1 MILQY
6 IKLAIRQIARSKFSF
21 AIAIIGLAISLAAAG
36 LLISYSLYYLE
47 YDKGVQDHDKWYRLR
62 ISSSHPDYGDVDFS
76 TFYINP
82 ATMLLNDIP
91 EVKDHILYWP
101 SNVAFQ
107 LTCEGKPFPIDARAF
122 VTANFPEHYKM
133 DILYGNP
140 DSLLVDRFGLLIS
153 ESFSRSYFGEINPV
167 GKKLDVMGNPRF
179 HISGVFKDIKAN
191 THIKHDHYSLL
202 NNDDADPSSEDAWY
216 LTGHVRVKIPD
227 KADLKIVESKLDKV
241 LAEHR
246 AVINNDGTLKV
257 HLDPVS
263 QMHFMPGL
271 KDDEP
276 TMSILN
282 VRSILAISIVLILVA
297 IFNFMIIIG
306 LSWKKRADEFLFRRA
321 VGAGR
326 LELFHQL
333 MWEYALHYTL
343 SVLLGIGL
351 YFFTKGFFGDL
362 VQIDTQ
368 SYNLMAMPY
377 LIYSFM
383 AIVPMGIFS
392 CLLMS
397 MRHASIFLEQN
408 VWHSIHRNRGIT
420 LLLFVQMMISFCF
433 IALALSVSLHYNY
446 IRKIDWGWETKNT
459 IQYNYITVNGESMR
473 GYYSAALLKD
483 RLLAIP
489 GVDKVSS
496 TSFNM
501 VSPSVD
507 DNNGFAYPPVYFQDG
522 AKSASS
528 RSYLSFC
535 LPDLFPS
542 RGIEVLQGRIP
553 EAGIRTQVVVN
564 HTFAKQL
571 SADRSVLGRRIS
583 FYETADDE
591 HWYEIAAV
599 VEDCRF
605 FPAHLEMI
613 PMVYLLHPSSLQYH
627 QITWQDG
634 RKLEVLPAVEE
645 VFRDASSSGLFGY
658 KNIEI
663 EHTQD
668 EYYAQDHM
676 YKNLNIFMAL
686 FVLLISI
693 MGIYAVSS
701 ASIHTQMKD
710 ISIRKVCGAELSDLL
725 RLYLKKY
732 LHLYIGA
739 AIPGL
744 YAAYSMTRLF
754 RDRFAADSTQSFV
767 GYPLAIVLMAMV
779 VFIPLYIN
787 VLKAYKTDAN
797 RYLHAD

>member
-1 MILQY
+1 MTLQY
-6 IKLAIRQIARSKFSF
+6 IKLAIRQIAKHKSSF

-47 YDKGVQDHDKWYRLR
+47 YDKGVQDHEQWYRLR

-107 LTCEGKPFPIDARAF
+107 LSCEGKPFPIDARAF
-122 VTANFPEHYKM
+122 VSPNFLEHYKM

-191 THIKHDHYSLL
+191 THIKHHHYSLL
-202 NNDDADPSSEDAWY
+202 NNDDVDLASEDAWY
-216 LTGHVRVKIPD
+216 LTGHVRLKIPD
-227 KADLKIVESKLDKV
+227 KADLRVVETKLDDA
-241 LAEHR
+241 LATLR
-246 AVINNDGTLKV
+246 AVIGNEGRLKV

-282 VRSILAISIVLILVA
+282 VRSILAISIVLIMVA
-297 IFNFMIIIG
+297 IFNFLIIIG
-306 LSWKKRADEFLFRRA
+306 LSWKKRADEFQFRRA
-321 VGAGR
+321 LGAGR
-326 LELFHQL
+326 FELFLQL
-333 MWEYALHYTL
+333 MWEYALHYVL
-343 SVLLGIGL
+343 AVLLGTGL
-351 YFFTKGFFGDL
+351 YFFTSGVFGDL

-368 SYNLMAMPY
+368 SYSLMTMPY
-377 LIYSFM
+377 LPYFIL
-383 AIVPMGIFS
+383 AILLIGILS
-392 CLLMS
+392 GLLMS
-397 MRHASIFLEQN
+397 LRHARIFLEQN
-408 VWHSIHRNRGIT
+408 AWHSIHRNRGIT
-420 LLLFVQMMISFCF
+420 ALLYVQMTISFCF
-433 IALALSVSLHYNY
+433 IALAFSVSLHYNY

-507 DNNGFAYPPVYFQDG
+507 DNNGFAHPPVYFQDG
-522 AKSASS
+522 SKSASS
-528 RSYLSFC
+528 RSYISFC
-535 LPDLFPS
+535 LPDLFPT
-542 RGIEVLQGRIP
+542 REIEVLEGRIP

-571 SADRSVLGRRIS
+571 SADKSVLGRRIN
-583 FYETADDE
+583 FYEAAEDE
-591 HWYEIAAV
+591 NWYEIAAV
-599 VEDCRF
+599 VEDSRF
-605 FPAHLEMI
+605 FPAYLEMI

-668 EYYAQDHM
+668 EYYAQDQM
-676 YKNLNIFMAL
+676 YKNLNIFMAI

-701 ASIHTQMKD
+701 ASIHAQMKD
-710 ISIRKVCGAELSDLL
+710 ISIRKVCGAELLDLL
-725 RLYLKKY
+725 GLYMKKY
-732 LHLYIGA
+732 LYLYIGA

-744 YAAYSMTRLF
+744 FAAYSMIRLF
-754 RDRFAADSTQSFV
+754 QDRFVADSLSSLW
-767 GYPLAIVLMAMV
+767 GYPLALMLMALV

-787 VLKAYKTDAN
+787 VLRAYKADAN
-797 RYLHAD
+797 RYLQAD

>member
-6 IKLAIRQIARSKFSF
+6 LKLALRQIAKHKANF
-21 AIAIIGLAISLAAAG
+21 AIAIIGLALSLAAAG

-47 YDKGVQDHDKWYRLR
+47 YDKGVQDHEQWYRLR

-101 SNVAFQ
+101 SNVAVQ

-122 VTANFPEHYKM
+122 VTANFPEHYM
-133 DILYGNP
+133 MEILYGNP

-202 NNDDADPSSEDAWY
+202 NNDAADPSSEDAWY

-227 KADLKIVESKLDKV
+227 KADLRVVETKLDEA
-241 LAEHR
+241 LATLR
-246 AVINNDGTLKV
+246 AVIGNDGRLKV

-282 VRSILAISIVLILVA
+282 IWSILAISIVTIVVA
-297 IFNFMIIIG
+297 IFNFLIIIG
-306 LSWKKRADEFLFRRA
+306 LSWKKRADEFQFRRA
-321 VGAGR
+321 LGAGR
-326 LELFHQL
+326 LELFLQL
-333 MWEYALHYTL
+333 MWEYAVHYIMA
-343 SVLLGIGL
+343 VLLGIGF
-351 YFFTKGFFGDL
+351 YFFSKGFFGDL

-368 SYNLMAMPY
+368 SYDLMNMPY
-377 LIYSFM
+377 LIYSILT
-383 AIVPMGIFS
+383 IVLMGIS
-392 CLLMS
+392 CGLLMS

-420 LLLFVQMMISFCF
+420 ILLFVQMMISFCF

-507 DNNGFAYPPVYFQDG
+507 ENNGFSYPPVYFQDG
-522 AKSASS
+522 PKSSS
-528 RSYLSFC
+528 NRSYLSFC

-542 RGIEVLQGRIP
+542 YDIEVLEGRIP

-571 SADRSVLGRRIS
+571 SADNSVLGRRIS

-599 VEDCRF
+599 VEDSRF
-605 FPAHLEMI
+605 FPAHLAMI

-658 KNIEI
+658 KSIEVG
-663 EHTQD
+663 HTQD
-668 EYYAQDHM
+668 EFYAQDRM
-676 YKNLNIFMAL
+676 YKNLNILMAI
-686 FVLLISI
+686 FVLMISI

-701 ASIHTQMKD
+701 ASIYAQMKD
-710 ISIRKVCGAELSDLL
+710 ISIRKVCGAELLDLL
-725 RLYLKKY
+725 GLYLKKY
-732 LHLYIGA
+732 LYLYIGA

-744 YAAYSMTRLF
+744 YAAHSMIRLF
-754 RDRFAADSTQSFV
+754 QDRFVTDSLASLW
-767 GYPLAIVLMAMV
+767 GYPLALMLMALV

-787 VLKAYKTDAN
+787 VSRAYKADAN
-797 RYLHAD
+797 QYLQAD